1 MTDAR
6 EAQRQQLRAELQ
18 ARLDRVRGR
27 MTDDEFG
34 QLIDAVEATAK
45 RFAEI
50 DAGLP
55 PALSRV
61 VD

>member
-1 MTDAR
+1 
-6 EAQRQQLRAELQ
+6 
-18 ARLDRVRGR
+18 

-34 QLIDAVEATAK
+34 QLLDAVEAAAK

-50 DAGLP
+50 DADLP
-55 PALSRV
+55 LVSSRV

>member
-1 MTDAR
+1 
-6 EAQRQQLRAELQ
+6 
-18 ARLDRVRGR
+18 

-34 QLIDAVEATAK
+34 QLIDAVEATAR

-55 PALSRV
+55 LAR
-61 VD
+61 